1 MQIID
6 DLSQVHLDKDTILT
20 IGAFDG
26 VHRGHQYL
34 IGQLLQKA
42 RQTHRLAG
50 LITFH
55 PHPNAVLSP
64 RNPTRYLTTPGEK
77 AALLERLGLDIVA
90 ILPFNR
96 EMARTSARSF
106 IEMVSRQLRMKELW
120 VGKNF
125 ALGCGRKGT
134 PDVLR
139 ALGQEMDFSVK
150 TVTPLVWKGEIISST
165 RIRSL
170 LLRGQVREA
179 AELLGRYPSLAG
191 EVVRGAQRG
200 RCLGFPTA
208 NLEVRAERAIP
219 ANGIY
224 AVYAVL
230 GKERYQGVANVGVRP
245 SFDNGERTVET
256 YLLDFEA
263 DIYGCDLVVEFV
275 QRLRPEKRFTDIR
288 DLVAQIER
296 DIVEARHILAAEK
309 PSPWPEEALRA
320 EISALR
326 TLSEPQ
332 TSASSVEPPNSSA
345 AAPEDE
351 TLPLAAS

>member
-6 DLSQVHLDKDTILT
+6 DLSQVHLDKDTVLT

-26 VHRGHQYL
+26 VHRGHQKL
-34 IGQLLQKA
+34 VGQLLQKA

-55 PHPNAVLSP
+55 PHPSAVLAP
-64 RNPTRYLTTPGEK
+64 RNPTRYITTPGEK
-77 AALLERLGLDIVA
+77 VALLERLELDIVA

-96 EMARTSARSF
+96 EMAQTLARHF
-106 IEMVSRQLRMKELW
+106 IEMVSRQLRMRELW
-120 VGKNF
+120 VGEDF
-125 ALGCGRKGT
+125 ALGRGREGT
-134 PDVLR
+134 PEVLR
-139 ALGQEMDFSVK
+139 ALGQEMGFSVEIIP
-150 TVTPLVWKGEIISST
+150 PLIWKGESISST

-170 LLRGQVREA
+170 LFRGQVREA

-230 GKERYQGVANVGVRP
+230 GAERYRGVANVGVRP
-245 SFDNGERTVET
+245 SFDNGERTMET
-256 YLLDFEA
+256 YILDFEA

-275 QRLRPEKRFTDIR
+275 QRLRPEKRFTDIK
-288 DLVAQIER
+288 DLIAQIER
-296 DIVEARHILAAEK
+296 DVVEARRILATEK
-309 PSPWPEEALRA
+309 PLPWPEEAL
-320 EISALR
+320 S
-326 TLSEPQ
+326 
-332 TSASSVEPPNSSA
+332 
-345 AAPEDE
+345 
-351 TLPLAAS
+351 LAAS

>member
-6 DLSQVHLDKDTILT
+6 DLSQARLDQDTILT

-34 IGQLLQKA
+34 IGQLLQRA

-55 PHPNAVLSP
+55 PHPSAVLSP

-96 EMARTSARSF
+96 EMAQTLARDF
-106 IEMVSRQLRMKELW
+106 IEMVSRQLRMTELW
-120 VGKNF
+120 VGRDF
-125 ALGCGRKGT
+125 ALGYGREGT
-134 PDVLR
+134 PEVLR
-139 ALGQEMDFSVK
+139 SLGKETGFSVE
-150 TVTPLVWKGEIISST
+150 TISPLVWKGKIISST

-170 LLRGQVREA
+170 LFRGRVREA
-179 AELLGRYPSLAG
+179 ADLLGRYPSLAG

-224 AVYAVL
+224 AVYALL
-230 GKERYQGVANVGVRP
+230 GEERYQGVANVGVRP

-256 YLLDFEA
+256 YILDFEA
-263 DIYGCDLVVEFV
+263 DIYGYDLVVEFV
-275 QRLRPEKRFTDIR
+275 HRLRSEKRFAEIKE
-288 DLVAQIER
+288 LIAQIEK
-296 DIVEARHILAAEK
+296 DVVEARRILAAEK
-309 PSPWPEEALRA
+309 PLLWPEEALGDKVRPMA
-320 EISALR
+320 V
-326 TLSEPQ
+326 LS
-332 TSASSVEPPNSSA
+332 
-345 AAPEDE
+345 
-351 TLPLAAS
+351 

>member
-6 DLSQVHLDKDTILT
+6 DLSQVDLDKDTILT

-34 IGQLLQKA
+34 IRQLLQRA
-42 RQTHRLAG
+42 RRTHRLAG

-55 PHPNAVLSP
+55 PHPSAVLSP

-77 AALLERLGLDIVA
+77 AALLEILGLDILA
-90 ILPFNR
+90 ILPFNK
-96 EMARTSARSF
+96 EMAQTLARDF
-106 IEMVSRQLRMKELW
+106 IEMVSRQLRMRELW
-120 VGKNF
+120 IGKDF
-125 ALGCGRKGT
+125 ALGYGREGK

-139 ALGQEMDFSVK
+139 ALGQEMGFSVE
-150 TVTPLVWKGEIISST
+150 TITPLIWKGETISST

-170 LLRGQVREA
+170 LFRGQVRKA

-224 AVYAVL
+224 AVYTVL

-245 SFDNGERTVET
+245 SFDNGERTVEI
-256 YLLDFEA
+256 YILDFEA
-263 DIYGCDLVVEFV
+263 NIYGYDLVVEFV
-275 QRLRPEKRFTDIR
+275 QRLRPEKRFTDIE
-288 DLVAQIER
+288 DLTAQIEK
-296 DIVEARHILAAEK
+296 DIVQARRILAAEK
-309 PSPWPEEALRA
+309 RPPWPEEALRA
-320 EISALR
+320 EAL
-326 TLSEPQ
+326 TLRASSEPQ
-332 TSASSVEPPNSSA
+332 LNSSA
-345 AAPEDE
+345 EAPEDE
-351 TLPLAAS
+351 TFPLVAS

>member
-6 DLSQVHLDKDTILT
+6 DLSQVHLDNDTILT

-42 RQTHRLAG
+42 RRTHRLAG

-55 PHPNAVLSP
+55 PHPGAVISP
-64 RNPTRYLTTPGEK
+64 RKPTRYITTPGEK
-77 AALLERLGLDIVA
+77 AALLEGLGLDIMV
-90 ILPFNR
+90 ILPFNW
-96 EMARTSARSF
+96 ELAQTPARHF
-106 IEMVSRQLRMKELW
+106 IEMVSRQLRMTELW
-120 VGKNF
+120 VGKDF
-125 ALGCGRKGT
+125 ALGRGREGT

-139 ALGQEMDFSVK
+139 ALGQEMGFSIE
-150 TVTPLVWKGEIISST
+150 TISPLIWKGEIISST
-165 RIRSL
+165 RIRAL
-170 LLRGQVREA
+170 LFKGQVREA

-208 NLEVRAERAIP
+208 NLEVRAERAVP

-230 GKERYQGVANVGVRP
+230 GEERYQGVTNVGVRP

-256 YLLDFEA
+256 YILDFAA
-263 DIYGCDLVVEFV
+263 DIYGCDLVIEFV
-275 QRLRPEKRFTDIR
+275 QRLRPEKRFTDIK
-288 DLVAQIER
+288 DLVAQIET
-296 DIVEARHILAAEK
+296 DIVEARRILAAEK
-309 PSPWPEEALRA
+309 PTPWPPEEALWAETSLRA
-320 EISALR
+320 
-326 TLSEPQ
+326 LSEAQ
-332 TSASSVEPPNSSA
+332 PNSSA
-345 AAPEDE
+345 EAPEDE

>member
-55 PHPNAVLSP
+55 PHPSAVLSP
-64 RNPTRYLTTPGEK
+64 GNPTRYITTPGEK

-90 ILPFNR
+90 ILSFNR
-96 EMARTSARSF
+96 EMARTSARRF
-106 IEMVSRQLRMKELW
+106 IEMVCQQLRMTELW
-120 VGKNF
+120 VGEDF
-125 ALGCGRKGT
+125 ALGYGREGT

-139 ALGQEMDFSVK
+139 ALGQEMNFSIK
-150 TVTPLVWKGEIISST
+150 IINPLVWKGEIISST

-170 LLRGQVREA
+170 LFKGQIREA

-208 NLEVRAERAIP
+208 NLEVRVERAIP
-219 ANGIY
+219 ANGVY

-230 GKERYQGVANVGVRP
+230 GEERYQGVANVGVRP

-256 YLLDFEA
+256 YILDFEA

-275 QRLRPEKRFTDIR
+275 QRLRSEKRFTDIK
-288 DLVAQIER
+288 DLIAQIER
-296 DIVEARHILAAEK
+296 DIVEARRILAAEK
-309 PSPWPEEALRA
+309 PLLRLEEALRA
-320 EISALR
+320 EPSLR
-326 TLSEPQ
+326 ALSEPQ
-332 TSASSVEPPNSSA
+332 PNSSA
-345 AAPEDE
+345 EAPQDE

>member
-6 DLSQVHLDKDTILT
+6 DLSQVDLEKDTILT

-34 IGQLLQKA
+34 IRQLLQKA
-42 RQTHRLAG
+42 RRTHRLAG

-55 PHPNAVLSP
+55 PHPSAVLSP

-96 EMARTSARSF
+96 EMAQTSAQRF
-106 IEMVSRQLRMKELW
+106 IEMVSRQLHMTELW
-120 VGKNF
+120 VGKDF
-125 ALGCGRKGT
+125 ALGYGREGT

-139 ALGQEMDFSVK
+139 ALGQEMGFSVE
-150 TVTPLVWKGEIISST
+150 TITPLIWKGEIISST

-170 LLRGQVREA
+170 LFRGQVRKA

-224 AVYAVL
+224 AVYTIL

-245 SFDNGERTVET
+245 SFDNGERTVEI
-256 YLLDFEA
+256 YILDFEA
-263 DIYGCDLVVEFV
+263 NIYGYDLVVEFV
-275 QRLRPEKRFTDIR
+275 QRLRPEKRFTDIK
-288 DLVAQIER
+288 DLTAQIEK
-296 DIVEARHILAAEK
+296 DIVQARRILAAEK
-309 PSPWPEEALRA
+309 PPPWPEEALRA
-320 EISALR
+320 EAL
-326 TLSEPQ
+326 TLRASSEPQ
-332 TSASSVEPPNSSA
+332 LNSSA
-345 AAPEDE
+345 EAPEDE
-351 TLPLAAS
+351 TFPLAAS

>member
-1 MQIID
+1 MEIID
-6 DLSQVHLDKDTILT
+6 DLSQVRLDQDTILT

-34 IGQLLQKA
+34 IGQLRQRA

-55 PHPNAVLSP
+55 PHPSAVLSP

-96 EMARTSARSF
+96 EMAQTLARDF
-106 IEMVSRQLRMKELW
+106 IEMVSRQLRMTELW
-120 VGKNF
+120 VGKDF
-125 ALGCGRKGT
+125 ALGYGREGT
-134 PDVLR
+134 PEVLR
-139 ALGQEMDFSVK
+139 SVGKEMGFSVE
-150 TVTPLVWKGEIISST
+150 TISPLVWKGKIISST

-170 LLRGQVREA
+170 LFRGRVREA

-224 AVYAVL
+224 AVYALL
-230 GKERYQGVANVGVRP
+230 GEERYQGVANVGVRP

-256 YLLDFEA
+256 YILDFEA
-263 DIYGCDLVVEFV
+263 DIYGYDLVVEFV
-275 QRLRPEKRFTDIR
+275 QRLRSEKRFAEIKE
-288 DLVAQIER
+288 LIAQIEK
-296 DIVEARHILAAEK
+296 DVVEARRILAAEK
-309 PSPWPEEALRA
+309 PLLWPEEALGDKVRPMA
-320 EISALR
+320 V
-326 TLSEPQ
+326 LS
-332 TSASSVEPPNSSA
+332 
-345 AAPEDE
+345 
-351 TLPLAAS
+351 

>member
-6 DLSQVHLDKDTILT
+6 DLSQVDLDKDTILT

-34 IGQLLQKA
+34 IRQLLQKA
-42 RQTHRLAG
+42 RRTHRLAG

-55 PHPNAVLSP
+55 PHPSAVLSP

-96 EMARTSARSF
+96 EMAQTSAQRF
-106 IEMVSRQLRMKELW
+106 IEMVSRQLHMTELW
-120 VGKNF
+120 VGKDF
-125 ALGCGRKGT
+125 ALGYGREGT

-139 ALGQEMDFSVK
+139 ALGQEMGFSVE
-150 TVTPLVWKGEIISST
+150 TITPLIWKGEIISST

-170 LLRGQVREA
+170 LFRGQVRKA

-224 AVYAVL
+224 AVYTIL

-245 SFDNGERTVET
+245 SFDNGERTVEI
-256 YLLDFEA
+256 YILDFEA
-263 DIYGCDLVVEFV
+263 NIYGYDLVVEFV
-275 QRLRPEKRFTDIR
+275 QRLRPEKRFTDVK
-288 DLVAQIER
+288 DLTAQIEK
-296 DIVEARHILAAEK
+296 DIVQARRILAAEK
-309 PSPWPEEALRA
+309 SPPWPEEALRA
-320 EISALR
+320 EAL
-326 TLSEPQ
+326 TLRASSEPQ
-332 TSASSVEPPNSSA
+332 LNSSA
-345 AAPEDE
+345 EASEDE
-351 TLPLAAS
+351 TFPLAAS

>member
-1 MQIID
+1 MEIID
-6 DLSQVHLDKDTILT
+6 DLSQVDLDKDTILT

-34 IGQLLQKA
+34 IRQLLQKA
-42 RQTHRLAG
+42 RRTHRLAG

-55 PHPNAVLSP
+55 PHPSAVLSP
-64 RNPTRYLTTPGEK
+64 RNPTRYITTPGEK

-96 EMARTSARSF
+96 EMAQTSARRF
-106 IEMVSRQLRMKELW
+106 IEMVSRQLHMTELW
-120 VGKNF
+120 VGKDF
-125 ALGCGRKGT
+125 ALGHGREGT

-139 ALGQEMDFSVK
+139 ALGQEMGFSVE
-150 TVTPLVWKGEIISST
+150 TITPLIWKGEIISST

-170 LLRGQVREA
+170 LFRGRVREA

-208 NLEVRAERAIP
+208 NLEVRAEQAIP

-245 SFDNGERTVET
+245 SFDNGERTVEV
-256 YLLDFEA
+256 YILDFEA
-263 DIYGCDLVVEFV
+263 DIYGYDLVVEFV
-275 QRLRPEKRFTDIR
+275 QRLRPERRFIEIK
-288 DLVAQIER
+288 DLVAQIEK
-296 DIVEARHILAAEK
+296 DIVKAHLILAAGK
-309 PSPWPEEALRA
+309 PPPWPEEALQAAALTLRA
-320 EISALR
+320 S
-326 TLSEPQ
+326 SEPQ
-332 TSASSVEPPNSSA
+332 LNSSA
-345 AAPEDE
+345 EASEDE
-351 TLPLAAS
+351 TFPLAAS

>member
-6 DLSQVHLDKDTILT
+6 DLSQIHLDKDTILT

-42 RQTHRLAG
+42 RRTHRLAG

-55 PHPNAVLSP
+55 PHPSAILSP
-64 RNPTRYLTTPGEK
+64 RNPTRYITTPGEK

-96 EMARTSARSF
+96 EMSQTSARRF
-106 IEMVSRQLRMKELW
+106 IEMVSRQLRMRELW
-120 VGKNF
+120 VGKDF
-125 ALGCGRKGT
+125 ALGSGREGT

-139 ALGQEMDFSVK
+139 ALGQEMGFSVEPI
-150 TVTPLVWKGEIISST
+150 TPLVWKGEIISST

-170 LLRGQVREA
+170 LFRGRVREA

-208 NLEVRAERAIP
+208 NLEVRAERAVP

-230 GKERYQGVANVGVRP
+230 GEEHYQGVANVGVRP
-245 SFDNGERTVET
+245 SFDDGERTVET
-256 YLLDFEA
+256 YILDFEA

-275 QRLRPEKRFTDIR
+275 QRLRPEKRFTEIK
-288 DLVAQIER
+288 DLIAQIEK
-296 DIVEARHILAAEK
+296 DIVKARRILAAEK
-309 PSPWPEEALRA
+309 PLPWPEETLRDKV
-320 EISALR
+320 R
-326 TLSEPQ
+326 
-332 TSASSVEPPNSSA
+332 
-345 AAPEDE
+345 
-351 TLPLAAS
+351 PLAASS

>member
-6 DLSQVHLDKDTILT
+6 DLSQVHLDKDTIMT

-42 RQTHRLAG
+42 RQTHRLGG

-55 PHPNAVLSP
+55 PHPSAVLSP
-64 RNPTRYLTTPGEK
+64 RNPTRYLTTLGEK
-77 AALLERLGLDIVA
+77 AALLARLGLDIMA

-96 EMARTSARSF
+96 EMAQTSARRF
-106 IEMVSRQLRMKELW
+106 TEMISRQLRMTELW
-120 VGKNF
+120 VGKDF
-125 ALGCGRKGT
+125 ALGYGRKGT
-134 PDVLR
+134 PDVLQ
-139 ALGQEMDFSVK
+139 ALGQEMGFSVK
-150 TVTPLVWKGEIISST
+150 TITPLVWKGEIISST

-170 LLRGQVREA
+170 LFRGQVREA

-208 NLEVRAERAIP
+208 NLEVRAERALP

-230 GKERYQGVANVGVRP
+230 GEERYQGVANVGVRP

-256 YLLDFEA
+256 YILDFEA

-275 QRLRPEKRFTDIR
+275 QRLRPEKRFTEIK
-288 DLVAQIER
+288 DLIAQIEK
-296 DIVEARHILAAEK
+296 DIVEARRILAVKK
-309 PSPWPEEALRA
+309 PPAWPEEALQA
-320 EISALR
+320 EA
-326 TLSEPQ
+326 LSEPQ
-332 TSASSVEPPNSSA
+332 PNSSA
-345 AAPEDE
+345 EAPEDE
-351 TLPLAAS
+351 TLPLAAL

>member
-6 DLSQVHLDKDTILT
+6 DLFQIHLDKGTILT
-20 IGAFDG
+20 IGTFDG

-42 RQTHRLAG
+42 RRTDRLAG

-55 PHPNAVLSP
+55 PHPSAVLSP
-64 RNPTRYLTTPGEK
+64 GNPTRYLTTPGDK
-77 AALLERLGLDIVA
+77 VALLERLGLDIVA

-96 EMARTSARSF
+96 EMAQTSARHF
-106 IEMVSRQLRMKELW
+106 IETVSRQLRMAELW
-120 VGKNF
+120 VGKDF
-125 ALGCGRKGT
+125 ALGYGREGT

-139 ALGQEMDFSVK
+139 VLGQEMGFSVE
-150 TVTPLVWKGEIISST
+150 TITPVVWKGEIISST

-170 LLRGQVREA
+170 LFRGQVREA

-230 GKERYQGVANVGVRP
+230 GEERYRGVANVGVRP

-256 YLLDFEA
+256 YILDFEA

-275 QRLRPEKRFTDIR
+275 QRLRPEKRFTDIKK
-288 DLVAQIER
+288 LIAQIER
-296 DIVEARHILAAEK
+296 DIVEARRILAAEK
-309 PSPWPEEALRA
+309 SPLWPEEVLRA
-320 EISALR
+320 EASTPRA
-326 TLSEPQ
+326 SNESQ
-332 TSASSVEPPNSSA
+332 ASASSAEPPNSLA
-345 AAPEDE
+345 EAPEDE

>member
-42 RQTHRLAG
+42 RRTHRLAG
-50 LITFH
+50 LLTFH
-55 PHPNAVLSP
+55 PHPSAVLSP

-77 AALLERLGLDIVA
+77 VALLERLGLDIVA
-90 ILPFNR
+90 ILPFNQ
-96 EMARTSARSF
+96 EMAQTLARDF
-106 IEMVSRQLRMKELW
+106 IERVSRQLRMTELW
-120 VGKNF
+120 VGKDF
-125 ALGCGRKGT
+125 ALGYGREGT
-134 PDVLR
+134 TDVLR
-139 ALGQEMDFSVK
+139 ALGQEMGFSVE
-150 TVTPLVWKGEIISST
+150 TIIPLVWKGEVISST

-170 LLRGQVREA
+170 LFRGRMREA

-208 NLEVRAERAIP
+208 NLEVRAERAVP

-224 AVYAVL
+224 AVYVVL
-230 GKERYQGVANVGVRP
+230 GEERYQGVANVGVRP

-256 YLLDFEA
+256 YILDFEA

-275 QRLRPEKRFTDIR
+275 QRLRPEKRFTDIKK
-288 DLVAQIER
+288 LITQIER
-296 DIVEARHILAAEK
+296 DIVEARRILAAEK
-309 PSPWPEEALRA
+309 PPPWPEEAFRA
-320 EISALR
+320 EASTLK

-332 TSASSVEPPNSSA
+332 PTSLAE
-345 AAPEDE
+345 APEDE

>member
-6 DLSQVHLDKDTILT
+6 DLSQVDLDKDTILT

-34 IGQLLQKA
+34 IRQLLQKA
-42 RQTHRLAG
+42 RRTHRLAG

-55 PHPNAVLSP
+55 PHPSAVLSP

-77 AALLERLGLDIVA
+77 AALLERLGLDILA

-96 EMARTSARSF
+96 EMAQTSAQRF
-106 IEMVSRQLRMKELW
+106 IEVVSRQLHMTELW
-120 VGKNF
+120 VGKDF
-125 ALGCGRKGT
+125 VLGHGREGT

-139 ALGQEMDFSVK
+139 ALGQEMGFSVE
-150 TVTPLVWKGEIISST
+150 TITPLIWKGEIISST

-170 LLRGQVREA
+170 LFRGQVRKA

-224 AVYAVL
+224 AVYTVL

-245 SFDNGERTVET
+245 SFDNGERTVEI
-256 YLLDFEA
+256 YILDFEA
-263 DIYGCDLVVEFV
+263 NIYGYDLVVEFV
-275 QRLRPEKRFTDIR
+275 QRLRPEKRFTDIK
-288 DLVAQIER
+288 DLTAQIEK
-296 DIVEARHILAAEK
+296 DIVQAHRILAAEK
-309 PSPWPEEALRA
+309 PPPWPEEALRA
-320 EISALR
+320 EAL
-326 TLSEPQ
+326 TLRASSEPQ
-332 TSASSVEPPNSSA
+332 LNSSA
-345 AAPEDE
+345 EAPEDE
-351 TLPLAAS
+351 TFPLVAP

>member
-6 DLSQVHLDKDTILT
+6 DLSQAHLDKDTILT

-34 IGQLLQKA
+34 IGQLLQRA

-55 PHPNAVLSP
+55 PHPSAVLSP

-77 AALLERLGLDIVA
+77 AALLERLGLDILA
-90 ILPFNR
+90 ILPFNK
-96 EMARTSARSF
+96 EMAQTLARDF
-106 IEMVSRQLRMKELW
+106 IEMVSRQLRMRELW
-120 VGKNF
+120 VGKDF
-125 ALGCGRKGT
+125 ALGYGREGA

-139 ALGQEMDFSVK
+139 ALGQEMGFSVE
-150 TVTPLVWKGEIISST
+150 TITPLIWKGEIISST

-170 LLRGQVREA
+170 LFRGQVRKA

-224 AVYAVL
+224 AVYTVL

-245 SFDNGERTVET
+245 SFDNGERTVEI
-256 YLLDFEA
+256 YILDFEA
-263 DIYGCDLVVEFV
+263 NIYGYDLVVEFV
-275 QRLRPEKRFTDIR
+275 QRLRPEKRFTDIK
-288 DLVAQIER
+288 DLTTQIEK
-296 DIVEARHILAAEK
+296 DIVQARRILAAEK
-309 PSPWPEEALRA
+309 RPPWPEEALRT
-320 EISALR
+320 EAL
-326 TLSEPQ
+326 TLRASSEPQ
-332 TSASSVEPPNSSA
+332 LNSSA
-345 AAPEDE
+345 EASEDE

>member
-6 DLSQVHLDKDTILT
+6 DLSQVHLDQDTILT

-34 IGQLLQKA
+34 IGQLLQRA
-42 RQTHRLAG
+42 RQTQRLAG

-55 PHPNAVLSP
+55 PHPSAVLSP
-64 RNPTRYLTTPGEK
+64 GNPTRYLTTPGEK
-77 AALLERLGLDIVA
+77 AALLERLGLDLVA

-96 EMARTSARSF
+96 ELAQTSARDF
-106 IEMVSRQLRMKELW
+106 IEMICRQLRMTELW
-120 VGKNF
+120 VGKDS
-125 ALGCGRKGT
+125 ALGRGREGT
-134 PDVLR
+134 PEVLR
-139 ALGQEMDFSVK
+139 ALGQEMGFSVEMIA
-150 TVTPLVWKGEIISST
+150 PLVWKGEVISST

-208 NLEVRAERAIP
+208 NLEVRAERAVP

-230 GKERYQGVANVGVRP
+230 GEERYQGVANVGVRP
-245 SFDNGERTVET
+245 TFDNGERTVET
-256 YLLDFEA
+256 YILDFKG
-263 DIYGCDLVVEFV
+263 DIYGYDLVVEFV
-275 QRLRPEKRFTDIR
+275 ERLRSEKRFTDIKE
-288 DLVAQIER
+288 LIAQIER
-296 DIVEARHILAAEK
+296 DIVEARRILAAEK
-309 PSPWPEEALRA
+309 PLPWSEEALA
-320 EISALR
+320 M
-326 TLSEPQ
+326 
-332 TSASSVEPPNSSA
+332 
-345 AAPEDE
+345 
-351 TLPLAAS
+351 AAS